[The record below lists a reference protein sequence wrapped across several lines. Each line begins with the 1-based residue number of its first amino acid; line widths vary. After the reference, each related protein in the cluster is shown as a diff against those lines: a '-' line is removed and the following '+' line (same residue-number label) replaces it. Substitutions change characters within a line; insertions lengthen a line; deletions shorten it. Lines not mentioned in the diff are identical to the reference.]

1 VLISTFHGQGT
12 NSVVVRQFNERVILN
27 ELRRLG
33 EASKADLARRVN
45 LTQNAAGQIVRE
57 LERQKLIKTT
67 GKRRGQRGQPATM
80 LCLDPQGAYSIGVK
94 VGRRSLDCVVVD
106 FGGNVLKARHHDRA
120 FPPPEEALNLIRQ
133 DIVALRRAIPPR
145 GRRHLVGIG
154 LAMPYNFGSWQRE
167 LDIPATAAAAWNDFN
182 LAGEL
187 RSGVDVPVFAEN
199 DGNAIAVAEL
209 FRGHGRELDDFAIIY
224 LGTAVGGGIVFGGS
238 CRRGVT
244 GNAADFGLMPVPPS
258 ALATAPKPAQSS
270 DILLNRASVGA
281 LIRHLKYS
289 GEDIKRSLD
298 LESAIRRSP
307 RLTNEWLEDCAD
319 ALVGPLLALSSI
331 LDLQAVVI
339 DGNLP
344 RNLIET
350 LTARLRDLLARAVPE
365 ARRPPA
371 LRVGTLGRDAAALGA
386 AILPLHSIF
395 DPDLQERFGQQ

>member
-1 VLISTFHGQGT
+1 
-12 NSVVVRQFNERVILN
+12 
-27 ELRRLG
+27 
-33 EASKADLARRVN
+33 
-45 LTQNAAGQIVRE
+45 
-57 LERQKLIKTT
+57 
-67 GKRRGQRGQPATM
+67 M

-289 GEDIKRSLD
+289 GDDIKRSLD
-298 LESAIRRSP
+298 LESAIRRFP